1 VRVVKVVVVKMM
13 EVLKMQKKKPLSKK
27 KLLKKKIP
35 KSQLLMTLLT
45 KKKIEILILTVL
57 TLPLIKLTLIPTKMM
72 NLRTIPT
79 NKNNQTQIK
88 AIVTPRII
96 NKVEMTAK
104 IMLAKTMPAR
114 IMLKLPPMKN
124 QMKKENQTKKEDHL
138 IMQPMVTEDKLK
150 LMETQIKIVAEEAML
165 QQIRPMKIPMKIHQ
179 AVEVIHQPKVVET
192 LHRVVEK
199 NKNKKQVLLREEVEV
214 IVKTEALHQ
223 LNAMQ
228 FNWHLLA
235 LNQILIL

>member
-88 AIVTPRII
+88 AIVTPPII

-104 IMLAKTMPAR
+104 IMQAKTIQAR

-124 QMKKENQTKKEDHL
+124 QMKKQDHL

-150 LMETQIKIVAEEAML
+150 LMETQIKIVAEEEML
-165 QQIRPMKIPMKIHQ
+165 QQIRPMKIPMKIHR
-179 AVEVIHQPKVVET
+179 AVEVSHQLKVET

-199 NKNKKQVLLREEVEV
+199 NNKKQVLLREEVEV